1 LVDIHE
7 RLSHGEQ
14 SGGRRRLQNPFD
26 CYVVVLGMSPAS
38 FENLI
43 RLNQIGVL
51 QLFAELRARII
62 FFNLKIDVF
71 TNTPLPSSVFIRL
84 L

>member
-1 LVDIHE
+1 VDSVSYYICNKKI
-7 RLSHGEQ
+7 GEKKKLRHLG
-14 SGGRRRLQNPFD
+14 SKKVAAID
-26 CYVVVLGMSPAS
+26 VLPQLFLAS
-38 FENLI
+38 KKTSKDVA
-43 RLNQIGVL
+43 QTL

-62 FFNLKIDVF
+62 FFSKIDVF